1 VAALEIMICTPA
13 IKALIRD
20 DKVHQIYSLEQ
31 AGTKYGMQTMNQAL
45 YVLFTDRK
53 ISLDT
58 ALDAS
63 PNQEELDQMIKR
75 RQAAVQ

>member
-1 VAALEIMICTPA
+1 MICTPA

-45 YVLFTDRK
+45 YQLFIDRK

-58 ALDAS
+58 ALDSS
-63 PNQEELDQMIKR
+63 PNQEELDQMVKR
-75 RQAAVQ
+75 KQAIIS